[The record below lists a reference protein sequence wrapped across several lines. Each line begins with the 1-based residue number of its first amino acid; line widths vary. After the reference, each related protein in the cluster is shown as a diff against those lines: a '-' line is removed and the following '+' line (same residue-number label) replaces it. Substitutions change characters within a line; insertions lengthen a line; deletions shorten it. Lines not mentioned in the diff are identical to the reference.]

1 MGFFVE
7 VVDPSRTR
15 TLRRAVLRPALR
27 PEDPLPGDDIPD
39 AVHIGAL
46 DDAHVVLGTCFV
58 YPAPFPSRV
67 PLPTPQWR
75 LRSMATAADRRG
87 QGIGRAVL
95 SGAQEYV
102 AGAGGRSMWCHAR
115 ETAVGFY
122 AANGWHA
129 EGDLFVENELPH
141 RAMWITL

>member
-15 TLRRAVLRPALR
+15 ALRRAVLRPALR

-46 DDAHVVLGTCFV
+46 DDAHIVLGTCFV
-58 YPAPFPSRV
+58 YASLFPWPV
-67 PLPTPQWR
+67 ALPIPQWR
-75 LRSMATAADRRG
+75 LRAMATATDRRG

-95 SGAQEYV
+95 QGAQDYV
-102 AGAGGRSMWCHAR
+102 AGAGGRSLWCHAR

-122 AANGWHA
+122 AANGWHV
-129 EGDLFVENELPH
+129 EGDFFVENELPH

>member
-1 MGFFVE
+1 ME

-15 TLRRAVLRPALR
+15 ALRRAVLRPALG

-46 DDAHVVLGTCFV
+46 DDAHMVLGTCFV
-58 YPAPFPSRV
+58 YPAPFPWPV

-75 LRSMATAADRRG
+75 LRSMATVADRRSE
-87 QGIGRAVL
+87 GIGRAVL
-95 SGAQEYV
+95 SGAQDYV
-102 AGAGGRSMWCHAR
+102 AGAGGRSLWCHAR

-129 EGDLFVENELPH
+129 EGDLFVENDLPH

>member
-15 TLRRAVLRPALR
+15 ALRQAVLRPALR

-46 DDAHVVLGTCFV
+46 DAAHVVLGTCFV
-58 YPAPFPSRV
+58 YASLFPWPV
-67 PLPTPQWR
+67 ALPIPQWR
-75 LRSMATAADRRG
+75 LRAMATAADRRG
-87 QGIGRAVL
+87 QGIARAVL
-95 SGAQEYV
+95 QGAQDYV
-102 AGAGGRSMWCHAR
+102 AGAGGRSLWCHAR

>member
-1 MGFFVE
+1 VGFFVE

-15 TLRRAVLRPALR
+15 ALRRAVLRPALR
-27 PEDPLPGDDIPD
+27 SEDPLPGDDIPD

-46 DDAHVVLGTCFV
+46 DDAHVVLGTCLV
-58 YPAPFPSRV
+58 YASPFPWPV
-67 PLPTPQWR
+67 ALPIPQWR
-75 LRSMATAADRRG
+75 LRAMATAADRRG

-95 SGAQEYV
+95 QGAQDYV
-102 AGAGGRSMWCHAR
+102 AGAGGRSLWCHAR